1 MTMYDLL
8 TAKGIEVTE
17 EESVALHAQWEG
29 IQALKQDLDD
39 VLQNEL
45 DIALCHAPKEGK

>member
-17 EESVALHAQWEG
+17 EESVALQAQWEG
-29 IQALKQDLDD
+29 IQALKQDLGD